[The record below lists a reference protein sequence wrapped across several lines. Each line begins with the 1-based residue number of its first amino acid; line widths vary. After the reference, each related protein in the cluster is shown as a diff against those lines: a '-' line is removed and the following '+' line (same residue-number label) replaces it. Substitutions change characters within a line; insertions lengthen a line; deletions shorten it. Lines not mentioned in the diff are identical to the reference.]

1 MGTDNHRD
9 HADRTGHADRTDHA
23 GHADRT
29 GRAAGLV
36 AEPVLVTGLGA
47 TTPLGGDVASTWAA
61 MLAGDSGIRPIEAEW
76 ASGLPVR
83 IAGRLAVEPSGVLDR
98 VQARRLDRCQ
108 QVALIAAREAWADA
122 GAPEVDGERLA
133 VVIGTGTGGA
143 LTMLGQDDVL
153 EASGVRKVSPHT
165 VPMLMANGPAAWVSI
180 ELGARAGAHTPVSAC
195 ASGAEAIAL
204 GLDLIRLGRA
214 DVVVAGGAEACICPL
229 PLAGFAQARAHSTRN
244 DEPGRASRP
253 FDVGRDGFVIGEG
266 AAVVVLERAGFAAAR
281 RARAHAT
288 LAGAAVTSDAHHI
301 TGAAAEGQVRAMR
314 RAVAEAGLSP
324 RDVAHVHAHATSTPL
339 GDLVEA
345 ASVLEAIGR
354 HPVVTATKSMTGHL
368 FGAAGAVGA
377 LAAVLA
383 LRDGVVPATRNLE
396 VPDPAVELDVVAGAP
411 RRGRLTAALTNSFGF
426 GGHNAS
432 LVFTPAP

>member
-1 MGTDNHRD
+1 MGTDNH
-9 HADRTGHADRTDHA
+9 AS
-23 GHADRT
+23 
-29 GRAAGLV
+29 RAV
-36 AEPVLVTGLGA
+36 APEPVLVTGLGA
-47 TTPLGGDVASTWAA
+47 TTPLGGDVPSTWAA
-61 MLAGDSGIRPIEAEW
+61 MVAGDTGVRPIAADW
-76 ASGLPVR
+76 AARLPVR
-83 IAGRLAVEPSGVLDR
+83 IAGQLAVEPTEVLDR
-98 VQARRLDRCQ
+98 VLARRLDRCE
-108 QVALIAAREAWADA
+108 QVALVAARQAWADA
-122 GAPEVDGERLA
+122 GRPEVDGERLA

-214 DVVVAGGAEACICPL
+214 DVVVAGGAEACVCPL
-229 PLAGFAQARAHSTRN
+229 TLAGFAQARAHSLRN

-253 FDVGRDGFVIGEG
+253 FDVDRDGFVIGEG

-281 RARAHAT
+281 RARAHAV

-301 TGAAAEGQVRAMR
+301 TAAAAEGQVRAIR
-314 RAVAEAGLSP
+314 RAVSGAGLSP
-324 RDVAHVHAHATSTPL
+324 RDIGLVHAHATSTQL
-339 GDLVEA
+339 GDRTEA
-345 ASVLEAIGR
+345 ESVTAAIGS

-368 FGAAGAVGA
+368 FGAAGALGA
-377 LAAVLA
+377 LASVLA
-383 LRDGVVPATRNLE
+383 LREGIVPPTRNLE
-396 VPDPAVELDVVAGAP
+396 RQDPAVGLDVVTGAA
-411 RRGRLTAALTNSFGF
+411 RRGPVGAVLTNAFGF

-432 LVFTPAP
+432 LVFTAAP

>member
-1 MGTDNHRD
+1 MGTATNRVR
-9 HADRTGHADRTDHA
+9 AARPDRTAPG
-23 GHADRT
+23 
-29 GRAAGLV
+29 

-47 TTPLGGDVASTWAA
+47 TTPLGGDAASTWAA
-61 MLAGDSGIRPIEAEW
+61 MLAGRSGIRPIGAEW
-76 ASGLPVR
+76 AAGLPVR
-83 IAGRLAVEPSGVLDR
+83 IAGQLAVEPSEVLDR

-165 VPMLMANGPAAWVSI
+165 VPMLMANGPAARVSI

-253 FDVGRDGFVIGEG
+253 FDVDRDGFVIGEG

-301 TGAAAEGQVRAMR
+301 TAAAAEGQVRAMR

-324 RDVAHVHAHATSTPL
+324 ADIALVHAHATSTPL

-345 ASVLEAIGR
+345 ESVAEAIGV

-368 FGAAGAVGA
+368 FGAAGALGA

-383 LRDGVVPATRNLE
+383 LRDGVVPATLNLE
-396 VPDPAVELDVVAGAP
+396 VQDPAVGLDVVAGAP
-411 RRGRLTAALTNSFGF
+411 RRGPLTAALTNSFGF

>member
-1 MGTDNHRD
+1 MT
-9 HADRTGHADRTDHA
+9 ADTNR
-23 GHADRT
+23 
-29 GRAAGLV
+29 V
-36 AEPVLVTGLGA
+36 VVTGLGA

-61 MLAGDSGIRPIEAEW
+61 MLAGESGIRAIEEEW
-76 ASGLPVR
+76 AAGLPVR
-83 IAGRLAVEPSGVLDR
+83 IAGRLKVEPSEVLDR
-98 VQARRLDRCQ
+98 VRARRMDRCE
-108 QVALIAAREAWADA
+108 QVALVAARQAWADA
-122 GAPEVDGERLA
+122 GAPEVDPERLA

-143 LTMLGQDDVL
+143 TTMLAQDDVL

-195 ASGAEAIAL
+195 ASGAEAIAM

-229 PLAGFAQARAHSTRN
+229 PLAGFAQAKAHSTRN
-244 DEPGRASRP
+244 DEPARASRP
-253 FDVGRDGFVIGEG
+253 FDVDRDGFVIGEG

-281 RARAHAT
+281 RARAHAA
-288 LAGAAVTSDAHHI
+288 LAGAAVTSDAYHI
-301 TGAAAEGQVRAMR
+301 TAAAAEGQVRAMR
-314 RAVAEAGLSP
+314 RAVAGAGLAP
-324 RDVAHVHAHATSTPL
+324 QDIALVHAHATSTQL

-345 ASVLEAIGR
+345 ESVTEAIGL
-354 HPVVTATKSMTGHL
+354 HPAVTATKSMTGHL
-368 FGAAGAVGA
+368 FGAAGAIGA

-383 LRDGVVPATRNLE
+383 LRDGVVPATLNLE
-396 VPDPAVELDVVAGAP
+396 TLDPAVKLDVVAGAP
-411 RRGRLTAALTNSFGF
+411 RKGALTAALTNSFGF